1 MELKLLAEIRAK
13 NEKLAPDQLAGILY
27 GRGLE
32 SVQLKLNYNVFN
44 KLFAEAGE
52 SNLISLSLDG
62 QEFPVLVK
70 ATQKDVIKNTFI
82 HVDFYKVNMKEKVRA
97 EVPLEFVGESKAVK
111 ELSGV
116 FIANIDEISIEC
128 LPADLVDHIDVDI
141 SNLNEFGDLLR
152 LSDVN
157 LPKGMEILNH
167 EGNEVVCVVE
177 EPKKVVVE
185 EVAAA
190 EVAPVTPE
198 EEAKST
204 PEAK

>member
-1 MELKLLAEIRAK
+1 MELKLLAEIRTK

-32 SVQLKLNYNVFN
+32 SVQIKLNYNVFN
-44 KLFAEAGE
+44 KLFTEAGE

-70 ATQKDVIKNTFI
+70 AIQKDVLKNTFI
-82 HVDFYKVNMKEKVRA
+82 HVDLYKVNMKEKVRA

-116 FIANIDEISIEC
+116 FIANIDEISVEC

-141 SNLNEFGDLLR
+141 SSLNEFGDLLR
-152 LSDVN
+152 LSDVH
-157 LPKGMEILNH
+157 LPKGMEILHH

-177 EPKKVVVE
+177 EPKKVVAEAVVTAE
-185 EVAAA
+185 AAA
-190 EVAPVTPE
+190 APT
-198 EEAKST
+198 EEAKT
-204 PEAK
+204 APEAK